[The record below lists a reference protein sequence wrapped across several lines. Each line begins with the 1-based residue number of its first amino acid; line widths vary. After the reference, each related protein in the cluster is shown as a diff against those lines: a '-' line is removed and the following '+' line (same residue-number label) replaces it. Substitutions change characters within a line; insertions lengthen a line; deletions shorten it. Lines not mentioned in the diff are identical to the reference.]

1 MRWFTSSSLVFGT
14 IALLSLGAI
23 APLVLPAAS
32 GQDKDPTLRDLDAY
46 RLRVGDE
53 VEIQVYNGNKPTAD
67 STRRLSVPANGDVSF
82 PPIGKIHLLDRTV
95 FEVQE
100 AVAAKYK
107 DEGYLQTP
115 NVGCVVTAFE
125 PRPVFLMGAVQGQV
139 LLPVHKNIRILEV
152 LAKAGALG
160 AVGAVPNSGTTGYAS
175 GADFSHVRVR
185 RMDANSG
192 KSFTFEVNVDD
203 ILERNQDQQNIV
215 IFENDIIIVPMLQGA
230 NPQSADWVYVLGKVN
245 APGRQP
251 IIKGRT
257 PFTLTKLI
265 AICGDFQNFAD
276 RTKVK
281 IIRTTAT
288 GRVPYTIDFDDIIE
302 GKLADFE
309 MKPDDLV
316 FVPENWI

>member
-1 MRWFTSSSLVFGT
+1 MRWIHWS
-14 IALLSLGAI
+14 LLSLCLVAL
-23 APLVLPAAS
+23 ATLVLPAAT
-32 GQDKDPTLRDLDAY
+32 GQERDPTLRDIDSY

-53 VEIQVYNGNKPTAD
+53 VEIQVFNGNKLAAD
-67 STRRLSVPANGDVSF
+67 ATRRLQVPANGDVSF

-115 NVGCVVTAFE
+115 NVGCVVTQFE

-160 AVGAVPNSGTTGYAS
+160 QVGAPMGGAMGTGTSGYSS

-185 RMDANSG
+185 RVDSTG

-230 NPQSADWVYVLGKVN
+230 NPQAADWVYVLGKVN
-245 APGRQP
+245 QPGRQP

-316 FVPENWI
+316 YVPENWI

>member
-1 MRWFTSSSLVFGT
+1 MRWMSASCLAISSVVLLLVG
-14 IALLSLGAI
+14 ALTAS
-23 APLVLPAAS
+23 VLPPAS
-32 GQDKDPTLRDLDAY
+32 GQERDPTLRDLDAY

-53 VEIQVYNGNKPTAD
+53 VEIQVFNGNKLTAET
-67 STRRLSVPANGDVSF
+67 TRRLQVPANGDVSL
-82 PPIGKIHLLDRTV
+82 PPIGRIHLLDRTV
-95 FEVQE
+95 FEIQE

-107 DEGYLQTP
+107 DEGYLQSP
-115 NVGCVVTAFE
+115 NVCCVVTMFE

-160 AVGAVPNSGTTGYAS
+160 QASVQPGTGTGGYSS

-185 RMDANSG
+185 RVEAATG

-215 IFENDIIIVPMLQGA
+215 VFENDIIIVPMLQGA

-245 APGRQP
+245 QPGRQP

-316 FVPENWI
+316 YVPENWI